1 MSDFLTRRNGTWH
14 FVRRVP
20 VEFAAFDRRGIIRH
34 STKVRV
40 AKLWT
45 PLKACSSWPSESFR
59 AGRPTSIRHVS
70 WIVTRKPLSRCSR
83 KSKPACRYPASMP
96 RRAVNLMEALRGSIA
111 RENASTAL
119 QKRPRRIDGQ
129 GEMLLRIA
137 GKKGKQTTAKPAER
151 ASARQENAG

>member
-1 MSDFLTRRNGTWH
+1 
-14 FVRRVP
+14 
-20 VEFAAFDRRGIIRH
+20 
-34 STKVRV
+34 
-40 AKLWT
+40 
-45 PLKACSSWPSESFR
+45 
-59 AGRPTSIRHVS
+59 
-70 WIVTRKPLSRCSR
+70 
-83 KSKPACRYPASMP
+83 MP